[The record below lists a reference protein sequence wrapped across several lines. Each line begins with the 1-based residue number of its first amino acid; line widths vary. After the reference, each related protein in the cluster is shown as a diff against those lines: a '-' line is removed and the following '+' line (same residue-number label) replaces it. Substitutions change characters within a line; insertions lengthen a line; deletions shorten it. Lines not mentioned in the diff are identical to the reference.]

1 MSGVWYQV
9 QGEPNQVSSRSWHQ
23 ARSGHWSESLLPRLV
38 MWSLFAV
45 AFQSTPHLAVCR
57 EHDLSSHPGLLMY
70 WATNYP
76 LPDPAWGTASQEKK
90 KTGST
95 YALSTFG
102 SGLHFSCVLNNRTIF
117 LCRKIPTGIKL
128 PYVEEHFILVTY
140 FVFFTILRPVTDS
153 H

>member
-9 QGEPNQVSSRSWHQ
+9 QGEPNQVSSRSWRQ
-23 ARSGHWSESLLPRLV
+23 ARSGHWSESFLPFWWCAICLL
-38 MWSLFAV
+38 WLFK
-45 AFQSTPHLAVCR
+45 AFPTLPYAENTIFLLTQDCWCTEPQTTHCLTR
-57 EHDLSSHPGLLMY
+57 PG
-70 WATNYP
+70 AQP
-76 LPDPAWGTASQEKK
+76 LRK

-128 PYVEEHFILVTY
+128 PYVEEHFILVSY
-140 FVFFTILRPVTDS
+140 FVFFTILRPATDS